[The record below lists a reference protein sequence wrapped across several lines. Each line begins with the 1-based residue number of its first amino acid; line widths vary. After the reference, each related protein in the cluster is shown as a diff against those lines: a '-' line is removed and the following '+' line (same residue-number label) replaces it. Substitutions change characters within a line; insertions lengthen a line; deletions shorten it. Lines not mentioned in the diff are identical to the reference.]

1 MFKSSPRRNQRTKG
15 FKVKHALQLCVLL
28 GVCIWLI
35 YQVKHS
41 HEKKGEYK
49 NHVKTGSDVLKLG
62 RKDLRPI
69 VEETITRD
77 ETLKEDEEEDSK
89 PNENVRTISGEEE
102 SHNHFSDKTE
112 QGTDHGSGEKE
123 DGKEQS
129 NEETENENSQE
140 EMKED
145 SNDDTNTKE
154 NDDGDSLNEDAQQD
168 VKEGNKENEN
178 EHNYQSSRSVGE
190 KTKKTQESKDHMS
203 DENGNIEKS
212 LKKKIEGDGE
222 GSSDME
228 NKGHGIEHHS
238 NDDNNGENKEE
249 REKNYNGDDASSA
262 LVHQHHI
269 VVHGEKEHGKPE
281 ENDESETKKKSE
293 SEVTVQLNGS
303 QGAEENQ
310 NDQPK
315 TKEKNNSEVNEQ
327 INGSQGVDEIDNDAQ
342 NDKKAF
348 EEVANNGSSSSSKV
362 EVGGNETT
370 KHESSTTEET
380 QRDQVD
386 SNSNFGHTSLHNAE
400 ENTQNQAETFTQHAD
415 VNSQDR
421 VEISYGSS
429 SEEEKVSMNKA
440 PPKQIE
446 KLDTYNSQQPDSTI
460 PENGESTN
468 QQSSVNDNSWEQYEI
483 PNNHVPRIRNSDA
496 IGSEK
501 DGLSSSHMD
510 ENEDVGQKEQDD
522 SLQSQEQSTTSN
534 TNNDAKAHQGSSKL
548 LNTKANSAY
557 SNGADY
563 NTSVRQ
569 KEQVLFGSGDRNK
582 NKENNFVYSHV
593 KEDNKSKKDG
603 VSHNGDKNVIDRNI
617 GENDSNENK
626 NKGETQT
633 EKVTSVGSDAR
644 QNDDDNG
651 NGNNGASEGQEV
663 NSSGSST
670 VNQHEH
676 NESSSES
683 NSGIE
688 EIQSVSVDSSSSSVS
703 QEEKEARTDLSTL
716 PQTRNE
722 DVDIAHSAAAE

>member
-102 SHNHFSDKTE
+102 SHNHFSDRTE

-129 NEETENENSQE
+129 NEETENENSRE

-154 NDDGDSLNEDAQQD
+154 NDDD

-249 REKNYNGDDASSA
+249 REKNYNGDDVSSA

-293 SEVTVQLNGS
+293 
-303 QGAEENQ
+303 
-310 NDQPK
+310 K
-315 TKEKNNSEVNEQ
+315 
-327 INGSQGVDEIDNDAQ
+327 
-342 NDKKAF
+342 
-348 EEVANNGSSSSSKV
+348 VANNGSSSSSKV

-460 PENGESTN
+460 SENGESTN

-483 PNNHVPRIRNSDA
+483 PNNHVPN
-496 IGSEK
+496 
-501 DGLSSSHMD
+501 MD

-651 NGNNGASEGQEV
+651 NGNNGAGEGQEV

-670 VNQHEH
+670 VNQHDH